1 MQCRRFDALKGRE
14 AFPDIHLCLIVCFV
28 VCLRISMM
36 SREAH
41 GCLFFFFFFSPFCFS
56 FLFSLCFPPSRIHS
70 TAPVFLWE
78 RVLLPALEMAIWT

>member
-28 VCLRISMM
+28 VCLRISMK

-41 GCLFFFFFFSPFCFS
+41 GCLFFFFFLFFFPLS
-56 FLFSLCFPPSRIHS
+56 FPLAYALYGPCIFMGEGIF
-70 TAPVFLWE
+70 T
-78 RVLLPALEMAIWT
+78 RVGDGYLDLMRKV